1 MNLDTLISEA
11 NPAPLAAQPDADSAL
26 GRAIA
31 AQVAAMPSH
40 AKKRP
45 VIALAGLVAL
55 AAVGMLVVALLPGSP
70 ARPTSAAAAVL
81 RQVATAAAAQDPL
94 QLGPSQ
100 YLYSETSTLTN
111 LGEVGLSE
119 AAPIYVTYRTDS
131 QFWEAADGSA
141 RTVNSNTG
149 PVQFA
154 TPQSR
159 ANWVAAGSP
168 PTALWLPPYT
178 SGATETTSTLNLPT
192 GEGVPPLDVSKLP
205 TDPSALLVA
214 LERGVNTS
222 NPMYEIGTSGFEWN
236 PNPSYV
242 CWNHDGLGL
251 ENSGCTVKAS
261 TPGAVWND
269 TPPGSSAASVFQE
282 VSELLSTPET
292 GMTPAL
298 RSALYQVMANLGGVA
313 LLGQQTDRSGRT
325 GTGIAS
331 PVYEGLRTEVIIDT
345 TTGDLLQVEQVV
357 VDPGEEL
364 PSVKT
369 YFGATAGQVLGWTD
383 YLTSGVVD
391 STTATP

>member
-31 AQVAAMPSH
+31 AQVAAMPPH

-45 VIALAGLVAL
+45 VIALAGLVAA
-55 AAVGMLVVALLPGSP
+55 AAVGVLVVALLPGSP

-81 RQVATAAAAQDPL
+81 HEAATAAANQKPL
-94 QLGPSQ
+94 QLGPGQ

-119 AAPIYVTYRTDS
+119 AGPIYVTYKTDG
-131 QFWEAADGSA
+131 QFWEASDGSA
-141 RTVNSNTG
+141 RTADSNIG
-149 PVQFA
+149 PVQFT
-154 TPQSR
+154 TPQSE

-178 SGATETTSTLNLPT
+178 SGATKTTFTLNLPA

-214 LERGVNTS
+214 LEQGVNTS

-242 CWNHDGLGL
+242 CWTGDGLGL
-251 ENSGCTVKAS
+251 DNSGCTVKTS
-261 TPGAVWND
+261 TPGAIWND
-269 TPPGSSAASVFQE
+269 APPASSAASVFQE
-282 VSELLSTPET
+282 ASELLSTPET
-292 GMTPAL
+292 GITPEL
-298 RSALYQVMANLGGVA
+298 RSALYQVMANLNGVT
-313 LLGQQTDRSGRT
+313 LLGQQTDQTGRT

-331 PVYEGLRTEVIIDT
+331 PLYDGLRTEVIIDT

-357 VDPGEEL
+357 VDPTEEL
-364 PSVKT
+364 PGIKT